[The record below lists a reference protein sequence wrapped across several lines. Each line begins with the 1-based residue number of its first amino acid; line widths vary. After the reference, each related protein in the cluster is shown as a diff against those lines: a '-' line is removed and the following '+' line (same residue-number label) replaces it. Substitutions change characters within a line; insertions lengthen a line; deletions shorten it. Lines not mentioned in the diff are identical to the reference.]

1 MAETL
6 KVYLDTSVLIPIYI
20 QHEPDYNKFKK
31 VIDECENR
39 KIQGIVSNLVLAEF
53 TDVIRKR
60 CLEHQSNIGPAEMV
74 STSIISNTIKTTV
87 QDTTIKVTRL
97 IDSGILQVCD
107 PVIPAGFLKHVYDVG
122 KKVTGVVKDN
132 KNTNNS
138 YSLTIVGQNDI
149 QHALIAK
156 MLKVDKLITFDTG
169 FADLRLLTDFKGLHF
184 DIR

>member
-20 QHEPDYNKFKK
+20 QHEPDYSKSKK
-31 VIDECENR
+31 VIDECNNR
-39 KIQGIVSNLVLAEF
+39 KIQGIISNLVLAEF

-60 CLEHQSNIGPAEMV
+60 CLERQSNIGPAEMV
-74 STSIISNTIKTTV
+74 SSIISNAIKETV

-97 IDSGILQVCD
+97 IDRGILQVCD

-122 KKVTGVVKDN
+122 KKVAGIVKDN
-132 KNTNNS
+132 TNTNNS

-169 FADLRLLTDFKGLHF
+169 FADLRLLTDFKGLRF